1 MDLKA
6 SYILDKDNMFSE
18 NAANANIPNV
28 IGENEP
34 SKRKR
39 GEGVTT
45 LINMGNT
52 CFMNSALQCLMHTK
66 PLVDFFHKY
75 TIVQCEFCK
84 NDLNLLKCNEL
95 RIPGSVNIMCPNC
108 RNTIDLHD
116 NPLENVN
123 PKNES
128 LAIIFVK
135 SVRSLCVGYW
145 EENCRVQ
152 PETFYKV
159 FSACLQK
166 IFNTEVFRLGDQQD
180 SQECLV
186 YILDLLHMGLSRQV
200 NIQMDNNEA
209 PHVAWMNHLKKNGHS
224 FLIDSMYGLTRTCV
238 ECQDC
243 KSISK
248 RFDPV
253 SSISLSFPPNLK
265 GVQSVTLEDMFRFYS
280 YPEMLNGDN
289 KYDCEKCKANFKK
302 HQDSQLSQ
310 TPATTATTTSLQQ
323 TPVEQ
328 VLQTPI
334 STTQPQTPIECVL
347 PQIAPILQESLVSQP
362 PQDGTNVN
370 TIQNI
375 ILQPQLQLQP
385 VVQKYQLSEAK
396 KKIEAWMFPSTLVL
410 DFKRYKVEMIKFPN
424 GQFGMR
430 RNKINTLVKCPLE
443 IDLGQF
449 LPHQIVKNSV
459 NNTYELYAAIYHS
472 GVLQGG
478 HYVAACKLDGR
489 GWVKFD
495 DARFE
500 DLTDDTVVN
509 SLIYVAFYRR
519 KY

>member
-1 MDLKA
+1 
-6 SYILDKDNMFSE
+6 MFSE
-18 NAANANIPNV
+18 NSNV
-28 IGENEP
+28 NPTSSNEP
-34 SKRKR
+34 VKRKR
-39 GEGVTT
+39 GGGVTT

-52 CFMNSALQCLMHTK
+52 CFMNSALQCLMHTQ

-75 TIVQCEFCK
+75 TIIECDNCK
-84 NDLNLLKCNEL
+84 NELNLLRCNEL
-95 RIPGSVNIMCPNC
+95 RIPGSINVMCPNC
-108 RNTIDLHD
+108 RKIIDLHD

-135 SVRSLCVGYW
+135 SVRSLCIGYW
-145 EENCRVQ
+145 EDEQNCRIQ

-186 YILDLLHMGLSRQV
+186 YILDLLHMGLAREV

-224 FLIDSMYGLTRTCV
+224 FVIDSIYGLTRTCV

-243 KSISK
+243 KTISK

-265 GVQSVTLEDMFRFYS
+265 GVQSISLEDMFRFYS
-280 YPEMLNGDN
+280 YPEMLNGNN
-289 KYDCEKCKANFKK
+289 KYDCEKCKGNFKK
-302 HQDSQLSQ
+302 RQL
-310 TPATTATTTSLQQ
+310 
-323 TPVEQ
+323 E
-328 VLQTPI
+328 QTPI
-334 STTQPQTPIECVL
+334 TPQITPQIPPQPPQIQPITVNQPMTQIQTQPQTPIETVLQQLPQPQTPIECVL
-347 PQIAPILQESLVSQP
+347 PQIAPILQSEVVSQP
-362 PQDGTNVN
+362 
-370 TIQNI
+370 
-375 ILQPQLQLQP
+375 LQLEPQ
-385 VVQKYQLSEAK
+385 VVKEQKYQLSDAK

-424 GQFGMR
+424 GQVGMR

-449 LPHQIVKNSV
+449 LPHQIVKGSV

-478 HYVAACKLDGR
+478 HYVAACKVNGK

-495 DARFE
+495 DARYE
-500 DLTDDTVVN
+500 DLSEDTVVN
-509 SLIYVAFYRR
+509 SLIYVAFYR
-519 KY
+519 KKIVQ